1 MGAIKSEKAE
11 LQKNV
16 AKLTKNKE
24 NLLEMKK
31 SQDQLVRDLHLNI
44 KNLKESLIESESN
57 NAREKK

>member
-44 KNLKESLIESESN
+44 KNLKESLIESDSN